1 MAKATNNFG
10 EDSIGKIF
18 EVEMLIKILPKT
30 PLQIFKKKMNAQ
42 VIVKNI
48 IDTEIQFL
56 EDLLSIN
63 GLKKLCYYL
72 ILVSSCKFDFLTLN
86 IWFYVFILQS
96 HLVKLLQ

>member
-1 MAKATNNFG
+1 MLNPLTFTAAKATNNFG

-30 PLQIFKKKMNAQ
+30 FLQIFKKKMNAQ

-48 IDTEIQFL
+48 IDIEIQFL

-63 GLKKLCYYL
+63 GLKRLFYYP
-72 ILVSSCKFDFLTLN
+72 ILVHYYKLDFLTLN
-86 IWFYVFILQS
+86 I
-96 HLVKLLQ
+96 